1 MSIKKLIFVI
11 VAGAISLLFL
21 QASSPASAQEA
32 TLTDDQVSLIKRNC
46 QSSKVTLERLHA
58 SDALL
63 RVNRGQVYEALST
76 RLMDNF
82 NARLS
87 NNRLDNRAMVTVTD
101 SYKTTL
107 NNFRAKYKL
116 YEESLAS
123 AIKVDC
129 IAEPRHFH
137 ESLED
142 AREKRKKIHQEV
154 VKLHRLV
161 DDYRNSIDD
170 FMLNFD
176 RKAS

>member
-82 NARLS
+82 NTRLS

-107 NNFRAKYKL
+107 NNFRAK
-116 YEESLAS
+116 
-123 AIKVDC
+123 
-129 IAEPRHFH
+129 
-137 ESLED
+137 
-142 AREKRKKIHQEV
+142 
-154 VKLHRLV
+154 
-161 DDYRNSIDD
+161 
-170 FMLNFD
+170 
-176 RKAS
+176 